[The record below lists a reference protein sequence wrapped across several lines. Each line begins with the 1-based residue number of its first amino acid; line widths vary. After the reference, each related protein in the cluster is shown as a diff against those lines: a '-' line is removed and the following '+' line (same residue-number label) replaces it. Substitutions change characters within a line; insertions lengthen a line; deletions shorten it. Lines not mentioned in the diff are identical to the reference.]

1 MKFKLLRMVCL
12 LSSSIIVLLKMLGR
26 GEFARSSCK
35 CGVYTPYHLTAGGGE
50 KMVLSFV
57 KTLQKITSCD
67 IDLIVQKDN
76 VCQNIDCLKQLSI
89 MLSVDNLKWNRVKF
103 RTFSTSVLPHNA
115 T

>member
-1 MKFKLLRMVCL
+1 MKFKLLRVVCL

-57 KTLQKITSCD
+57 KTLQKLECD

-89 MLSVDNLKWNRVKF
+89 MLAVDNFKWNV
-103 RTFSTSVLPHNA
+103 
-115 T
+115 